1 MKNITLLQAVY
12 DGGQHLVKG
21 AGELHLEVCLHDLEE
36 EHAGVPLKVSLLSDI
51 YLHVWANEKI
61 T

>member
-1 MKNITLLQAVY
+1 MY